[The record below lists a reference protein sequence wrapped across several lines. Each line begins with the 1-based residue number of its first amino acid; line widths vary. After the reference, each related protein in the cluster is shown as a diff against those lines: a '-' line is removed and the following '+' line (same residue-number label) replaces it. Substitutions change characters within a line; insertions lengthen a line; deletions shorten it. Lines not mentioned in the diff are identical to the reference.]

1 MNLKVGTKMLDK
13 LRILKKELKELLKSN
28 DNKKSLLKWLKSELT
43 YTSNAIEGNTLTR
56 KETELIIEENITSS
70 SKPFV
75 YYQEAINHSKAFC
88 EILDLANSDN
98 KLNEKNILNL
108 HKIILN
114 GINDKEAGF
123 YRNCMV
129 RISGS
134 RVILPN
140 PVKVPLLM
148 EEFCKWLNSQN
159 QFDPKTAILAHLK
172 LVSIHPFVDG
182 NGRCARLLMNYLLL
196 KAGYAPIIIQPRDR
210 KKYLSAIE
218 QAQLTQKET
227 NYINYMQTLL
237 AKSMEKI
244 VNMFDMNKIEVK
256 QDELLTISAF
266 AKLVGVPSSTIRYWV
281 KHNKIKPYSYTDSG
295 YMLFA
300 KAQIKEG
307 QNLKNNR
314 PHF

>member
-1 MNLKVGTKMLDK
+1 MLNEFDI
-13 LRILKKELKELLKSN
+13 LRKELKELLKSN
-28 DNKKSLLKWLKSELT
+28 DNRKSLYKWLKSELA

-56 KETELIIEENITSS
+56 KETELVIEENITSS

-75 YYQEAINHSKAFC
+75 YYQEAVNHSRAFC
-88 EILDLANSDN
+88 EILELVKSDN
-98 KLNEKNILNL
+98 KISEKDILTL
-108 HKIILN
+108 HKTILS
-114 GINDKEAGF
+114 GINNEEAGF

-140 PVKVPLLM
+140 PVKVPTLM
-148 EEFCKWLNSQN
+148 EDFCNWLNN
-159 QFDPKTAILAHLK
+159 QDQGDAKTAILAHLK

-196 KAGYAPIIIQPRDR
+196 KAGLVPIIIQPRDR
-210 KKYLSAIE
+210 KKYLNAIE
-218 QAQLTQKET
+218 QAQLTQKDDKYVE
-227 NYINYMQTLL
+227 YMQSLL
-237 AKSMEKI
+237 VKSMKKI
-244 VNMFDMNKIEVK
+244 INMLDTDKADVK

-281 KHNKIKPYSYTDSG
+281 NNDKLKPHSYTDSG

-300 KAQIKEG
+300 KVQIEEAR
-307 QNLKNNR
+307 NLKQ
-314 PHF
+314 